1 MSGGIYGNCS
11 LFADLISVKCH
22 SGHYGICRDNSS
34 YAAQSYTGRLSCG
47 KASTEC
53 FGFAGSRKKVLWDE
67 LKQIVTMMSIG
78 IAAGILL
85 KGYFAGR
92 ENILYPPLGIFVLLL
107 SAQGMARLWK
117 EGREKEIGEDK
128 MPSGGKNSGGFNQMR
143 TRGLLILAGLVH
155 GIFVC
160 GGPLLIGYL
169 TKRVD
174 DKKAF
179 RATISTVWI
188 VLNTIVLMDDIRSGL
203 WETEIVTLLLM
214 TIPFFLAGMFVG
226 ERLIRQMSQ
235 KTFMV
240 ITYVLLIISGISLLF
255 K

>member
-1 MSGGIYGNCS
+1 
-11 LFADLISVKCH
+11 
-22 SGHYGICRDNSS
+22 
-34 YAAQSYTGRLSCG
+34 
-47 KASTEC
+47 
-53 FGFAGSRKKVLWDE
+53 
-67 LKQIVTMMSIG
+67 
-78 IAAGILL
+78 
-85 KGYFAGR
+85 
-92 ENILYPPLGIFVLLL
+92 
-107 SAQGMARLWK
+107 
-117 EGREKEIGEDK
+117 
-128 MPSGGKNSGGFNQMR
+128 MR